1 METAVRELGTWEGQ
15 VIDEGFIRR
24 AVEQAESNALRVAL
38 YQATKDPEVLDL
50 RMVDLVLRRG
60 SLVKQVIADED
71 LPKLH
76 DLAVRFLL
84 DNVEMFEE
92 LVPTDTETRSLMELL
107 LGHEID
113 DGQYRSSKALVG
125 FEEFP
130 YFSAKWSDDSA
141 AEVPA
146 GFKVVV
152 IGAGFSGVAM
162 GTQLNLLGIPFE
174 VYEKRPDVGG
184 TWASNRYPDVRVD
197 TMSTTYQLGFVKKY
211 HWKEHFAPAAQVRQY
226 IEDTARD
233 YGVYNHIRFEHEV
246 TSLTWDDNESLWHV
260 VVEHDGKVT
269 HTTANIVVAGTGLF
283 ATPKKLDVAGVD
295 DYKGE
300 VVHTARWPEG
310 FSLAGKKVAVIGNG
324 STGVQ
329 LLKKVAAES
338 AEVAVFVRTPQWI
351 TPREYY
357 GEKVQTELQWLVQKM
372 PYYSN
377 WDRYAW
383 SGQHSAL
390 QNLFVPDP
398 EWKAK
403 GGLFS
408 EGSDKLRAALTEYI
422 KEETGHDEALYSKL
436 IPNYPPWARRM
447 IVDNN
452 WYKTL
457 TEDHVTLVTE
467 GIDHLDAD
475 GIVTKD
481 GRHIE
486 VDVIVS
492 ASGFSVTKYM
502 HPIEVRGKDGKTL
515 AEQWD
520 SDTKGPRAYM
530 SMAVPNFP
538 NLFIFYGPNSQG
550 GAIFPANMEL
560 WSTYV
565 AGLTT
570 QLIESGK
577 RQMEVKEEVFEEH
590 YETLDGR
597 TSKMI
602 WMDPDSSDKNYY
614 VSNGRVQVMAAWS
627 AEEHWD
633 NLTCPNLD
641 AEYDTK

>member
-1 METAVRELGTWEGQ
+1 MDVAVRELDTWEGQ
-15 VIDEGFIRR
+15 AIDESFIRR

-50 RMVDLVLRRG
+50 RLVELVLRRG

-71 LPKLH
+71 LPRLH
-76 DLAVRFLL
+76 DLAVRFLM
-84 DNVEMFEE
+84 DNVEKFEE
-92 LVPTDTETRSLMELL
+92 LVPSDAETRSLMELL
-107 LGHEID
+107 LGHEIS

-130 YFSAKWSDDSA
+130 YFTAKWSDDNA
-141 AEVPA
+141 AEVPE
-146 GFKVVV
+146 GFKVIV
-152 IGAGFSGVAM
+152 IGAGFSGVSM

-211 HWKEHFAPAAQVRQY
+211 PWKEHFAPAAQVRQY
-226 IEDTARD
+226 VEDTARD
-233 YGVYNHIRFEHEV
+233 FGVYNHIRFEHEV
-246 TSLTWDDNESLWHV
+246 TSLTWDESASLWHV
-260 VVEHDGKVT
+260 VVQHEGEVT
-269 HTTANIVVAGTGLF
+269 HTTANVVVAGTGLF
-283 ATPKKLDVAGVD
+283 ATPKKLDVPGVD
-295 DYKGE
+295 DFKGE
-300 VVHTARWPEG
+300 VLHTARWPEG
-310 FSLAGKKVAVIGNG
+310 YSLAGKKVAVVGNG

-329 LLKKVAAES
+329 LLKKVAAKS

-357 GEKVQTELQWLVQKM
+357 GEPVRSELQWLVQKM

-383 SGQHSAL
+383 SAQHGAL
-390 QNLFVPDP
+390 QNLFVPDA

-422 KEETGHDEALYSKL
+422 KEETGYDEKLYSKL

-447 IVDNN
+447 IVDNQ
-452 WYKTL
+452 WYRTL
-457 TEDHVTLVTE
+457 TEDHVSLVTE

-475 GIVTKD
+475 GVVTKD
-481 GRHIE
+481 GRHIDI
-486 VDVIVS
+486 DVIIS

-502 HPIEVRGKDGKTL
+502 HPIEVRGRDGNTL

-520 SDTKGPRAYM
+520 RDPKGPRAYM

-577 RQMEVKEEVFEEH
+577 KQMEVKEDVFEEH

-633 NLTCPNLD
+633 HMTMPNLD
-641 AEYDTK
+641 ADYDTK

>member
-1 METAVRELGTWEGQ
+1 MDTAVKELATWDDQ
-15 VIDEGFIRR
+15 VVDESFIRR

-38 YQATKDPEVLDL
+38 YQATKDAEVLEL

-60 SLVKQVIADED
+60 AMVKQVIADED
-71 LPKLH
+71 VPKLH
-76 DLAVRFLL
+76 DLAVEFLL
-84 DNVEMFEE
+84 ENADLFEE
-92 LVPTDTETRSLMELL
+92 TVPSAAETKSLMELL
-107 LGHEID
+107 LGHEITD
-113 DGQYRSSKALVG
+113 SQYRSQHALVG
-125 FEEFP
+125 FKDFP
-130 YFSAKWSDDSA
+130 YFSAEWS
-141 AEVPA
+141 A
-146 GFKVVV
+146 GKADQLPEDFKVIV

-211 HWKEHFAPAAQVRQY
+211 QWKEHFAPATQVRQY

-233 YGVYNHIRFEHEV
+233 YGVYNHINFEHEV
-246 TSLTWDDNESLWHV
+246 TSLTWNEARSLWEVIIQHGG
-260 VVEHDGKVT
+260 ETT

-283 ATPKKLDVAGVD
+283 ANPKKLDIPGID
-295 DYKGE
+295 DYRGD
-300 VVHTARWPEG
+300 VLHTAQWPEDY
-310 FSLAGKKVAVIGNG
+310 SLAGKKVAVIGNG

-329 LLKKVAAES
+329 LLKKVASEAS
-338 AEVAVFVRTPQWI
+338 EVAVFVRTPQWI

-357 GEKVQTELQWLVQKM
+357 GEKVGTELQWLVQKM
-372 PYYSN
+372 PYYAN

-383 SGQHSAL
+383 SAQQGAL
-390 QNLFVPDP
+390 GALNRPDP

-403 GGLFS
+403 GGHFS
-408 EGSDKLRAALTEYI
+408 EANDKLRAALTEYI
-422 KEETGHDEALYSKL
+422 KEETGQDEALYSKL

-447 IVDNN
+447 IVDNQ

-457 TEDHVTLVTE
+457 TEDHVTLVAE
-467 GIDHLDAD
+467 GIDHLESDAL
-475 GIVTKD
+475 VTKD
-481 GRHIE
+481 GRRIE
-486 VDVIVS
+486 ADVIIS

-502 HPIEVRGKDGKTL
+502 HPIEVRGKDGRTL

-520 SDTKGPRAYM
+520 ADPKGPRAYM

-570 QLIESGK
+570 QMIESGK
-577 RQMEVKEEVFEEH
+577 MQMEVNEQVFEDH
-590 YETLDGR
+590 YEELDGR
-597 TSKMI
+597 TSRMI

-614 VSNGRVQVMAAWS
+614 VSNGRVQVMAAWGP
-627 AEEHWD
+627 EEHWD
-633 NLTCPNLD
+633 HMTEPQLHG
-641 AEYDTK
+641 AYDLK